1 MNSTQI
7 IGFIAGIF
15 TGVSLLPQLIKIIKE
30 KTTDDISTWTLL
42 ILMGGLGLWITYGV
56 LINNLPIIL
65 TNLFSLV
72 VNVVIIFLRLKFKK
86 RNQSGILSIGAAK
99 IIFK

>member
-1 MNSTQI
+1 MSYTEI

-30 KTTDDISTWTLL
+30 KKTDDISTWMLL
-42 ILMGGLGLWITYGV
+42 ILMGGLALWVTYGM
-56 LINNLPIIL
+56 LINNLPIIF
-65 TNLFSLV
+65 TNLFSLA

-86 RNQSGILSIGAAK
+86 RTPPG
-99 IIFK
+99 F